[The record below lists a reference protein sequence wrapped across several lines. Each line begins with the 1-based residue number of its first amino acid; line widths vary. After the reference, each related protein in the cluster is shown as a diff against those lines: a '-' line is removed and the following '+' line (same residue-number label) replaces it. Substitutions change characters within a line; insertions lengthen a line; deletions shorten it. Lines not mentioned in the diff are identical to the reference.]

1 MLPEVEMNT
10 LLEETEIEEEF
21 PTSRTY
27 RLDEE
32 KGEIV
37 EKIDGLEAIEQ
48 ALRLILRTERSE
60 FEIYGE
66 DHGAELTEIIGQP
79 ASLACVN
86 LEDAIKEALLQDDRV
101 ESVENFSFARHGK
114 NAVLAAFTVIV
125 ADGRID
131 MEQEVE
137 LDG

>member
-32 KGEIV
+32 KGEIA
-37 EKIDGLEAIEQ
+37 EKIDGLEAIRQ
-48 ALRLILRTERSE
+48 SLWLILRTERSE
-60 FEIYGE
+60 FEIYSE
-66 DHGAELTEIIGQP
+66 DHGAELEDLIGQP
-79 ASLACVN
+79 VSLACVN

-101 ESVENFSFARHGK
+101 ESVENFSFSRHGK
-114 NAVLAAFTVIV
+114 NAVLATFTVIV
-125 ADGRID
+125 AEGRID
-131 MEQEVE
+131 MEQEVS

>member
-10 LLEETEIEEEF
+10 LLEESEIEEEF

-32 KGEIV
+32 NGAIM

-48 ALRLILRTERSE
+48 TLRLILRTERSE
-60 FEIYGE
+60 HEIYGE
-66 DHGAELTEIIGQP
+66 DHGAELMDLIGQP
-79 ASLACVN
+79 VPLACVN
-86 LEDAIKEALLQDDRV
+86 LEDAIKEALSQDDRV
-101 ESVENFSFARHGK
+101 ESVENFSFSQSGK

-125 ADGRID
+125 AEGRIE
-131 MEQEVE
+131 MEQEVR